1 MLDTIIF
8 DLDGTLLDTLD
19 DLADSVN
26 YALRTHQLKERS
38 IKDIRRFL
46 GNGIRYLMTNAVD
59 NAVTGD
65 DFETVFQTFRT
76 HYVAH
81 CLDTTRPYPGI
92 MQLLETL
99 KSKQI
104 KMAIVSNK
112 LDPAVQE
119 LAERFFK
126 GYIDSAVGESKTV
139 RRKPNPDAVLKAMH
153 DLGTTAEHAIYVG
166 DSEVD
171 LETAKMPDCHVPWSP
186 GGSETRTFCAH
197 YHYNATHILSTN
209 LPNYSN
215 LYEKA
220 SAYHN
225 TNYTD

>member
-19 DLADSVN
+19 DLANSVN

-65 DFETVFQTFRT
+65 DFEAVFQTFRT

-81 CLDTTRPYPGI
+81 CLDTTRPYTGI

-153 DLGTTAEHAIYVG
+153 DLGTTADHAIYVG

-171 LETAKMPDCHVPWSP
+171 LETAKNAGLP
-186 GGSETRTFCAH
+186 CALVTWGFRDEDFLRSLPLQRD
-197 YHYNATHILSTN
+197 THFINQPAEL
-209 LPNYSN
+209 LK
-215 LYEKA
+215 LV
-220 SAYHN
+220 
-225 TNYTD
+225 

>member
-19 DLADSVN
+19 DLANSVN
-26 YALRTHQLKERS
+26 YALRTHRLKERS

-126 GYIDSAVGESKTV
+126 DTLTPPWAKA
-139 RRKPNPDAVLKAMH
+139 KPCAASPTPTPCLKPC
-153 DLGTTAEHAIYVG
+153 TI
-166 DSEVD
+166 
-171 LETAKMPDCHVPWSP
+171 
-186 GGSETRTFCAH
+186 
-197 YHYNATHILSTN
+197 
-209 LPNYSN
+209 
-215 LYEKA
+215 
-220 SAYHN
+220 
-225 TNYTD
+225 

>member
-8 DLDGTLLDTLD
+8 DLDGTLLDTLN
-19 DLADSVN
+19 DLANSVN
-26 YALRTHQLKERS
+26 YALRSHNLQERS

-59 NAVTGD
+59 NALTGD
-65 DFETVFQTFRT
+65 DFEVVFQTFRT

-81 CLDTTRPYPGI
+81 CLDTTQPYPGI
-92 MQLLETL
+92 MHLLETL

-126 GYIDSAVGESKTV
+126 GYIGSAVGESKTV
-139 RRKPNPDAVLKAMH
+139 RRKPNPDAVIKAMH
-153 DLGTTAEHAIYVG
+153 DLGATADHTIYVG

-171 LETAKMPDCHVPWSP
+171 LETAQNAGLP
-186 GGSETRTFCAH
+186 CALVTWGFRDEDFLR
-197 YHYNATHILSTN
+197 A
-209 LPNYSN
+209 LP
-215 LYEKA
+215 LQ
-220 SAYHN
+220 HN
-225 TNYTD
+225 THFISQPSDLLELV

>member
-19 DLADSVN
+19 DLANSVN

-92 MQLLETL
+92 MQQLETL

-112 LDPAVQE
+112 LDPAVEE

-153 DLGTTAEHAIYVG
+153 DLGTTADHTIYVG

-171 LETAKMPDCHVPWSP
+171 LETAK
-186 GGSETRTFCAH
+186 
-197 YHYNATHILSTN
+197 NAG
-209 LPNYSN
+209 LPCG
-215 LYEKA
+215 
-220 SAYHN
+220 
-225 TNYTD
+225 